1 MPQAASEL
9 DLHVAGPGH
18 EAGAPRLA
26 PAAVRLLA
34 VMLEDAPLVQTPPPG
49 LARVTP
55 VKSPQQMFKYPSQ
68 SSFRLE
74 SILTL
79 LDDYEGL

>member
-9 DLHVAGPGH
+9 DLHVGGPGH

-34 VMLEDAPLVQTPPPG
+34 VMLEDAPLVQAPPPGPG

-55 VKSPQQMFKYPSQ
+55 VKSPQQMFKYPVNHH
-68 SSFRLE
+68 
-74 SILTL
+74 
-79 LDDYEGL
+79 LDLDWSP